1 MKALLHLLHTHW
13 RLAVLVLIVLL
24 LLPAV
29 VAALMAADEVPQPAV
44 TAVEEAS
51 EPASAP
57 ASAPASEPASAPAVE
72 PGAEFATEPAGE
84 ALPLD
89 EYREMIERPLFSNTR
104 RPPVLRDEPLANLD
118 SEQLREAWRLSGIAM
133 QQGRQLA
140 SFSERQGEQRL
151 LLEQGMVLADE
162 WRLEFIGSDHVLLSN
177 GASEVR
183 MPLREPVVA
192 TEADEASA
200 DKKKQKSQKKQKK
213 PVKPA
218 ATKDK
223 TAPPA
228 DTPAPAEPAQQ
239 G

>member
-57 ASAPASEPASAPAVE
+57 ASEPASAPAVE

-104 RPPVLRDEPLANLD
+104 RPPVLKDEPQANLD

-177 GASEVR
+177 GTSEVR

>member
-57 ASAPASEPASAPAVE
+57 ASEPASTPAVE

-177 GASEVR
+177 GTSEVR

>member
-1 MKALLHLLHTHW
+1 
-13 RLAVLVLIVLL
+13 
-24 LLPAV
+24 
-29 VAALMAADEVPQPAV
+29 
-44 TAVEEAS
+44 
-51 EPASAP
+51 
-57 ASAPASEPASAPAVE
+57 
-72 PGAEFATEPAGE
+72 
-84 ALPLD
+84 
-89 EYREMIERPLFSNTR
+89 
-104 RPPVLRDEPLANLD
+104 
-118 SEQLREAWRLSGIAM
+118 
-133 QQGRQLA
+133 
-140 SFSERQGEQRL
+140 
-151 LLEQGMVLADE
+151 
-162 WRLEFIGSDHVLLSN
+162 
-177 GASEVR
+177 

>member
-13 RLAVLVLIVLL
+13 RLAVLVLIILL

-29 VAALMAADEVPQPAV
+29 VAALMAADEVPPPAV
-44 TAVEEAS
+44 TPVEAPS
-51 EPASAP
+51 EPASP
-57 ASAPASEPASAPAVE
+57 PVSPPAVE
-72 PGAEFATEPAGE
+72 PATEFAAEPTGAP
-84 ALPLD
+84 LPLD

-104 RPPVLRDEPLANLD
+104 RPPALKDEPLANLD

-140 SFSERQGEQRL
+140 SFSQRQGEERL

-177 GASEVR
+177 GTSEVR
-183 MPLREPVVA
+183 LLLREPVVA
-192 TEADEASA
+192 AEVDEASA
-200 DKKKQKSQKKQKK
+200 EKDKKQKQKQKNQKK
-213 PVKPA
+213 PAKPA